1 MSRYETQTIVNL
13 FHLLWLHCSEILC
26 PAHCWWCDTVS
37 AAQAGCTGTPA
48 SPGWGCILKCYLW
61 RFAVTVSTASRM
73 WGDTRK
79 VGITWW
85 ELDRAVGEHQP
96 SRRTNICSF
105 VEGGAEE
112 HCQSSTKWLPACFW
126 QNCQSQTPWVRHQGL
141 TSFSGTDTRSPA
153 PWSSIG
159 ICSRTPEQADPPMAP
174 RVSSHQAHVT
184 NATLS
189 ADVLISVVMRQ
200 IDPIPDRRDLSCN
213 TELPEFIL
221 EGLWHDFICVPVC
234 SWYSLKTEVDW
245 LWVDRRSSGYVP
257 FRCFQSLASGE
268 IGCLQC

>member
-1 MSRYETQTIVNL
+1 MKHKPLWIYFTFFGSLAVKFCVLLTDGGVTQYLQPMQVAQGL
-13 FHLLWLHCSEILC
+13 QLLQDGGASLNAICEGLLCLSAQHQECEEILGKW
-26 PAHCWWCDTVS
+26 ALHDESW
-37 AAQAGCTGTPA
+37 TG
-48 SPGWGCILKCYLW
+48 
-61 RFAVTVSTASRM
+61 
-73 WGDTRK
+73 
-79 VGITWW
+79 
-85 ELDRAVGEHQP
+85 
-96 SRRTNICSF
+96 
-105 VEGGAEE
+105 
-112 HCQSSTKWLPACFW
+112 HCQSSTKLLPACFW

-174 RVSSHQAHVT
+174 RAHVT

-189 ADVLISVVMRQ
+189 ADVLISVIMRQ
-200 IDPIPDRRDLSCN
+200 IDSVPDRRDLSCN
-213 TELPEFIL
+213 MIVELPELIL
-221 EGLWHDFICVPVC
+221 EGLRHDFICVPVC

-245 LWVDRRSSGYVP
+245 LWVDGRSSGYVP